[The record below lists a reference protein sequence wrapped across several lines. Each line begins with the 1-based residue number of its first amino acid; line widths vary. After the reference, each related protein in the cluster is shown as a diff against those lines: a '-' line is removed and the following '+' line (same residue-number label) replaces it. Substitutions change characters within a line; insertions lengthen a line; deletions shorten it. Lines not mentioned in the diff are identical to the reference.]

1 MLKRELR
8 ITKKGLIIWTSICLL
23 LFFITYVT
31 YFNMNGNESSKA
43 LKEMLAIM
51 PDELLKMFNMDIVD
65 IDTVFGWFKTEG
77 YTFITLFTCLYSA
90 ILGSNILL
98 KEESDKT
105 IEFLHSKPITRSNI
119 ISAKIWCGLINILIM
134 FTVITIFNII
144 GMSISNN
151 LEIKLFLLLSLA
163 PLLSALPFF
172 FISMY
177 ISTFFKKTS
186 TTNSIGIG
194 FVFVSYFLQIISAIS
209 DKVDF
214 IKYTSVF
221 TLSDGRNII
230 INNSLNYLAILIS
243 ITVVSIS
250 CYGIYRRYN
259 NKELV

>member
-1 MLKRELR
+1 
-8 ITKKGLIIWTSICLL
+8 
-23 LFFITYVT
+23 
-31 YFNMNGNESSKA
+31 
-43 LKEMLAIM
+43 
-51 PDELLKMFNMDIVD
+51 
-65 IDTVFGWFKTEG
+65 
-77 YTFITLFTCLYSA
+77 
-90 ILGSNILL
+90 
-98 KEESDKT
+98 
-105 IEFLHSKPITRSNI
+105 
-119 ISAKIWCGLINILIM
+119 
-134 FTVITIFNII
+134 
-144 GMSISNN
+144 
-151 LEIKLFLLLSLA
+151 
-163 PLLSALPFF
+163 
-172 FISMY
+172 MY

>member
-1 MLKRELR
+1 MLK
-8 ITKKGLIIWTSICLL
+8 
-23 LFFITYVT
+23 V
-31 YFNMNGNESSKA
+31 
-43 LKEMLAIM
+43 M
-51 PDELLKMFNMDIVD
+51 PEELLKMFNMDIVD

-151 LEIKLFLLLSLA
+151 LEIKLFLLLSLT
-163 PLLSALPFF
+163 PLSALPFSLSACIF
-172 FISMY
+172 QPFS
-177 ISTFFKKTS
+177 KTS